1 MQLFSQESID
11 FQKRISQRNGLGDD
25 TSIPMHMHAVPP
37 VINHNTSRAEAE
49 MVLFGAVGEA
59 LQKTGEGPW
68 WAWELQQWTDP
79 AARLLGKHLLGA
91 LWLTSSH
98 CG

>member
-11 FQKRISQRNGLGDD
+11 FQKRISQRNGLGND

-49 MVLFGAVGEA
+49 MVLFGAVEEA

-68 WAWELQQWTDP
+68 WGWELQRCTT
-79 AARLLGKHLLGA
+79 LLPGCLASGCLGP
-91 LWLTSSH
+91 S
-98 CG
+98 G